1 VAEARLPAG
10 TFRCSTAARSIDEP
24 QFATASTVTNWLL
37 VESPGAWGSD
47 ALRHS
52 RLPDPAAAHLRRSAR
67 RHGFRVVLIR
77 RHGRHLPDGIQVY
90 AAHAGSDRRWLEYA
104 HLPGPESLTD
114 TDLAPLGAGEP
125 LGIGDI
131 RAEGIYLVCTN
142 GRHDPCCSER
152 GRPTAGALG
161 RRFGDRAWEVSHIGG
176 DRFAPTVVCLPAGV
190 YLGRVDADVAV
201 GVVERFDRG
210 SIDLERYRGRCEYDF
225 PTQAAEFYLRE
236 RLGIDG
242 LDDVRLVET
251 GRSRLVAEE
260 TQVVATFDVAGD
272 GYRVTVAVGRTTE
285 ARPLTCHVRAADRPP
300 AYRLLAIESARP

>member
-1 VAEARLPAG
+1 VADARPPAG
-10 TFRCSTAARSIDEP
+10 TFRCSTEARSIDEL

-52 RLPDPAAAHLRRSAR
+52 RLPDAAAAHLRRSAR

-77 RHGRHLPDGIQVY
+77 RHGRHVPDGIQVY
-90 AAHAGSDRRWLEYA
+90 AAHAGRDRRWLEHV
-104 HLPGPESLTD
+104 HLPGPEALAD
-114 TDLAPLGAGEP
+114 ADLAPLGAGEP
-125 LGIGDI
+125 LGIGELRDD
-131 RAEGIYLVCTN
+131 GIYLVCTN

-210 SIDLERYRGRCEYDF
+210 SIDLERYRGRCAEDF
-225 PTQAAEFYLRE
+225 PTQAAEHFLRE
-236 RLGIDG
+236 RLGVDG
-242 LDDVRLVET
+242 VDDVRAVDTRRIRRQEED
-251 GRSRLVAEE
+251 AE
-260 TQVVATFDVAGD
+260 VVATFDVAGA
-272 GYRVTVAVGRTTE
+272 GYRGTVAVGRTRE
-285 ARPLTCHVRAADRPP
+285 ARPLTCHVRAAVRPP
-300 AYRLLAIESARP
+300 VYRLLAIEPAGS